1 MQQSRRQE
9 SRRSPYRKRP
19 GCQVALSIQNSV
31 LIRRSRLRKSS
42 GLQRSSVAIRFCCY
56 PISLKIR
63 SWRRDMD
70 WTELLQDAAIVFL
83 AISTVCNSVSI
94 SRLRRAENFDS
105 WMLDDCR
112 RTLSDLTACVCQLFD
127 CSTGSAAGLSGHDGA
142 SSDAKPTACQFRRSC
157 WQCPICES
165 ARRPKRADNGNG
177 SAGSEA

>member
-19 GCQVALSIQNSV
+19 GCQVALSIQNYA

-63 SWRRDMD
+63 SWRRDMN
-70 WTELLQDAAIVFL
+70 WAELLQDAAIVFL
-83 AISTVCNSVSI
+83 AISTVCNAVSI
-94 SRLRRAENFDS
+94 SHLRRAENFDN
-105 WMLDDCR
+105 WMLDECR
-112 RTLSDLTACVCQLFD
+112 RDLSDLTACVRRPLD
-127 CSTGSAAGLSGHDGA
+127 SSTGSAAGLSGHDGA

-157 WQCPICES
+157 RRCPICEGS
-165 ARRPKRADNGNG
+165 EGLKCAGSGNG
-177 SAGSEA
+177 SVGLEA